1 LRHDHRTLRL
11 VTYAFGEYVLDLQ
24 LFQLRRGDEVVP
36 LEPKV
41 FDVLRYLVE
50 HHDRVATKRELLDA
64 LWPNEVVTEAVLPT
78 NINALRRALGQG
90 RGAKQPIETV
100 HGRGYRF
107 ATPVARSTVPAP
119 TLLTPQPPALDLPD
133 DEGALVGQVALLD
146 KLKRALS
153 RALSEQGQIC
163 ILRGETGIGK
173 SRIAKSVADLA
184 RAQGADVWQGA
195 CPEGLGT
202 PPLWIW
208 QEVLRSAKASEGGP
222 GLRRVLGASAGEL
235 SPWLYELLEDGDE
248 NLLVRGERDRFRL
261 YDVLVRLLSSAAKVR
276 PRVLLLE
283 DLHRA
288 DDASWQLLRLLA
300 PHLAGLAVLVLCTVR
315 SRDDLTVAM
324 DVQRHVEDL
333 ARLPFCQRFQV
344 SGLDEAESHSL
355 LERRLGRAVQP
366 ELTRL
371 LYQKTG
377 GNPLFLRELSEGFAD
392 PPLSDVELLREASSL
407 SPPELVRRVLLRR
420 VERLGEAAQTLL
432 SAASVIGNDFELAH
446 VAELV
451 EMPHEDAMD
460 VVDAALDSRVITA
473 VPDRF
478 EAYRFAHDLVR
489 DTLYTELRSQERK
502 RLHQR
507 AAELLARKSTVLDS
521 LELGEVAQHYYRALP
536 AADPE
541 LAASWLTRAA
551 QEAEGGADYDGAARY
566 FRFALDAMRLL
577 SEPSAE
583 QVESLKQGLERV
595 ARLARSAKVNA

>member
-1 LRHDHRTLRL
+1 
-11 VTYAFGEYVLDLQ
+11 VTYAFGEFVLDLS

-107 ATPVARSTVPAP
+107 SMPVARSLMPAVALP
-119 TLLTPQPPALDLPD
+119 TPQPPALELPD
-133 DEGALVGQVALLD
+133 DEGALVGHVALLD
-146 KLKRALS
+146 KLKRALT

-173 SRIAKSVADLA
+173 SRIAKAIADQG
-184 RAQGADVWQGA
+184 RVQGADVWLGA

-222 GLRRVLGASAGEL
+222 GLRRILGASAGEL
-235 SPWLYELLEDGDE
+235 SPWLYELLEDGDD

-261 YDVLVRLLSSAAKVR
+261 YDVLVRLLSSASKLR
-276 PRVLLLE
+276 PRVLVLE

-300 PHLAGLAVLVLCTVR
+300 PHLQNLAVMVLCTVR

-324 DVQRHVEDL
+324 GVQRHVEDL

-344 SGLDEAESHSL
+344 AGLDEAESHTL
-355 LERRLGRAVQP
+355 LERRLGRAVP
-366 ELTRL
+366 TELSRL

-377 GNPLFLRELSEGFAD
+377 GNPLFLRELSEGFAAL
-392 PPLSDVELLREASSL
+392 PLSDVELMREASTL

-432 SAASVIGNDFELAH
+432 SAAAVMSNDFELSH
-446 VAELV
+446 VAEIA
-451 EMPHEDAMD
+451 EMSHEAAMD

-478 EAYRFAHDLVR
+478 EVYRFVHDLIR
-489 DTLYTELRSQERK
+489 DTLYTEMRSQDRK

-507 AAELLARKSTVLDS
+507 AAELLARKNTLLDS
-521 LELGEVAQHYYRALP
+521 LEVGEVAQHYYRALP
-536 AADPE
+536 AVDPE

-551 QEAEGGADYDGAARY
+551 TEAERGSDYEGASRY
-566 FRFALDAMRLL
+566 FRFALDAVRLL
-577 SEPSAE
+577 SMPSAD
-583 QVESLKQGLERV
+583 QVDSLKAGLERV
-595 ARLARSAKVNA
+595 AGLAQSAKVNA

>member
-1 LRHDHRTLRL
+1 M
-11 VTYAFGEYVLDLQ
+11 TYAFGEFVLDLQ
-24 LFQLRRGDEVVP
+24 LFQLRRGEEVVP

-90 RGAKQPIETV
+90 RGEKQPIETV

-107 ATPVARSTVPAP
+107 SMPVARSILPSLAAP
-119 TLLTPQPPALDLPD
+119 SAQPALELPE
-133 DEGALVGQVALLD
+133 DEGALVGQVALLE

-153 RALSEQGQIC
+153 RALAEQGQVC

-173 SRIAKSVADLA
+173 SRIAKRVADLA
-184 RAQGADVWQGA
+184 RTQGADVWLGA
-195 CPEGLGT
+195 CPEGVGT

-222 GLRRVLGASAGEL
+222 GLRRFLGPNAAEV
-235 SPWLYELLEDGDE
+235 SPWLYELLEDGEDS
-248 NLLVRGERDRFRL
+248 LLVRGERDRFRL
-261 YDVLVRLLSSAAKVR
+261 YDVLVRLLSSASKVR
-276 PRVLLLE
+276 PRVLVLE

-300 PHLAGLAVLVLCTVR
+300 PHLSSLAVLVLCTVR

-324 DVQRHVEDL
+324 GVQRHVEDL

-344 SGLDEAESHSL
+344 TGLDEGESRTL
-355 LERRLGRAVQP
+355 LERHLGRAVAP
-366 ELTRL
+366 ELAKL
-371 LYQKTG
+371 LYQKTD
-377 GNPLFLRELSEGFAD
+377 GNPLFLRELSEGFAAL
-392 PPLSDVELLREASSL
+392 PLSDVDLLREASSL

-432 SAASVIGNDFELAH
+432 SAASVVGNEFELAH
-446 VAELV
+446 VADITGLAREEV
-451 EMPHEDAMD
+451 MD
-460 VVDAALDSRVITA
+460 VVDAALDSRVISA

-478 EAYRFAHDLVR
+478 EAYRFAHELIR
-489 DTLYTELRSQERK
+489 DTLYAELRGQERK

-507 AAELLARKSTVLDS
+507 AAELLARKNTLLDS
-521 LELGEVAQHYYRALP
+521 LEVRQVAQHYYRALP
-536 AADPE
+536 GAEPEVAAG
-541 LAASWLTRAA
+541 WLTRAA
-551 QEAEGGADYDGAARY
+551 QEGERAGDYEESARY
-566 FRFALDAMRLL
+566 YRHALDAVRLV
-577 SEPSAE
+577 SAPSAS
-583 QVESLKQGLERV
+583 QVDTLRQGLERV
-595 ARLARSAKVNA
+595 TKLFQQSKVNA